1 MRFQVPQSLDVSDT
15 IIFGL
20 SFKQLLYLGGAGGFM
35 IFLFFFAGGFLP
47 ALLLGSP
54 VALLAGL
61 LAFFNFNNQPFSIV
75 LQSIIRFFTSKKMY
89 VWKKEGSEKYV
100 ERKMQESATE
110 DAAGT
115 PTHDSN
121 RVNDLNTNLM
131 FDDAPT
137 NDCLLYTSPSPRD

>member
-47 ALLLGSP
+47 ALFLGSP

-61 LAFFNFNNQPFSIV
+61 LAFFNFNNQPFSVV
-75 LQSIIRFFTSKKMY
+75 LQSIIRFFTGKKMY
-89 VWKKEGSEKYV
+89 VWKKEGNEKYV
-100 ERKMQESATE
+100 ERKMRQSASE
-110 DAAGT
+110 DVSSAA
-115 PTHDSN
+115 THDSN
-121 RVNDLNTNLM
+121 KVNDLNTNLM
-131 FDDAPT
+131 FDDAPDDDIEVT
-137 NDCLLYTSPSPRD
+137 I